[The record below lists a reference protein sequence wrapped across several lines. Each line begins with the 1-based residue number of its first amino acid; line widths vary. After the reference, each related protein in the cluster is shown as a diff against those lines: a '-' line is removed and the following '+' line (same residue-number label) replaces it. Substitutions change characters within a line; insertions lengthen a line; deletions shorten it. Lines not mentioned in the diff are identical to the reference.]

1 MIDWVLAQF
10 VLPGDTGTRRFPTL
24 QQYCRASSLILRL
37 STPRYRPHCPA
48 LRGEAVPPNSSRRD
62 ANRLKLSRVCSVRYR
77 YSRYRYG
84 CRTELTEVSGTG
96 IDVPNLPKCQVP
108 VLMLYRNNRS
118 VRYRY
123 ESLYRYR
130 RCWYPYRTELAEVSG
145 TGFDVIPNIP
155 KCPVPVLMSYR
166 SYLSIW
172 YRY

>member
-1 MIDWVLAQF
+1 MVGLDLLGKLGTCSEAGRAAVIDWVLAQF

-48 LRGEAVPPNSSRRD
+48 LRGEAVPPNSGRRD

-96 IDVPNLPKCQVP
+96 IDVPNLPKCPVP
-108 VLMLYRNNRS
+108 VLMLYRNYRS

-123 ESLYRYR
+123 D
-130 RCWYPYRTELAEVSG
+130 CTG
-145 TGFDVIPNIP
+145 TGIDAEPNLP
-155 KCPVPVLMSYR
+155 KCPVPVLMYR
-166 SYLSIW
+166 TY
-172 YRY
+172 